1 MLNPL
6 KRLVLPILLFLTVAA
21 SAYSQD
27 APPMDAPGGAP
38 AGGMAGARGVRGAVT
53 AISGSTITIKT
64 DEGDVYQVFT
74 SENTRI
80 MKQRFQQGADRQQQ
94 AGERQPLKVAD
105 IHIGDT
111 LMAGGQMDAK
121 AKTVGAIFVAV
132 IDAEQAKKMRED
144 LGKTWL
150 AGEITAIKDATITVK
165 RIDNVSQ
172 TFNVDENTSF
182 KKRRDSI
189 TMADIQ
195 VGDRVTAQGALKD
208 GAFLATTVNIGRA
221 GGPGGEGRGN
231 WQGNSG
237 QGPAAQQ
244 PPTPPKQ

>member
-1 MLNPL
+1 MH
-6 KRLVLPILLFLTVAA
+6 KRLMLTLFLFASVAA
-21 SAYSQD
+21 STFAQD
-27 APPMDAPGGAP
+27 APPMDGPGGGP
-38 AGGMAGARGVRGAVT
+38 GGGMAGARGLRGTVT
-53 AISGSTITIKT
+53 AIAGSTITIKT

-94 AGERQPLKVAD
+94 PGERQPLKVAD
-105 IHIGDT
+105 VHVGDT
-111 LMAGGQMDAK
+111 LMAGGQLDAK
-121 AKTVGAIFVAV
+121 AKTIGAVFVAV
-132 IDAEQAKKMRED
+132 IDAEQARKMREN
-144 LGKTWL
+144 LGKTWI
-150 AGEITAIKDATITVK
+150 AGEIIGIKDTAITVK

-208 GAFLATTVNIGRA
+208 GTFLAATVNIGRA
-221 GGPGGEGRGN
+221 SGPGGEGRG
-231 WQGNSG
+231 QGNGAPGST
-237 QGPAAQQ
+237 Q
-244 PPTPPKQ
+244 PTPTSPK